1 MLLLR
6 LSPIIPFCVINYLIA
21 GTSLS
26 LRDYTTSLFGI
37 LPGTIAYVFIGT
49 TLSNYLG
56 FQDDN
61 HHDDKANHQTTTK
74 WIQLVSL
81 LIGIILTLLATIL
94 LSYHARQELLKYQ
107 SQNRDLEDVVSYSPD
122 LSPFHENDSQ
132 SGGNNNSFSGIGK
145 RDSIENR
152 RSGSNQS
159 SKQSSA
165 RSAKSSYLGGE
176 TIDEYSVYM

>member
-6 LSPIIPFCVINYLIA
+6 LSPIVPFCVINYLIA

-26 LRDYTTSLFGI
+26 LRDYVTSLFGI
-37 LPGTIAYVFIGT
+37 LPGTVAYVFIGT

-61 HHDDKANHQTTTK
+61 HHDDKANNEKTTK

-81 LIGIILTLLATIL
+81 LIGIILTLVATIL
-94 LSYHARQELLKYQ
+94 LSYHARKELLKYQ
-107 SQNRDLEDVVSYSPD
+107 TRSQESEDVVSYSPD
-122 LSPFHENDSQ
+122 MSPFHGSQ
-132 SGGNNNSFSGIGK
+132 SGGVNGLTGIA
-145 RDSIENR
+145 REDSIESR
-152 RSGSNQS
+152 HSSSRHS
-159 SKQSSA
+159 SKQSGG
-165 RSAKSSYLGGE
+165 RSTKSSYIGGD